1 MKRRKGS
8 FFKRRKQNH
17 KDKEKGKKSQEIE
30 IEKQIDA
37 EMMQPYTELNPVVWL
52 LSRILMN
59 NTIEPEGRFHFWL
72 NLFTNVFSGFSILF
86 TSWGWAFQ
94 SHTQAVAQ
102 VIKWSKRLHQI
113 FHNSK
118 KCYNPHCP
126 LTLLME
132 DLVMSKLAM
141 VLQTDSKSFPQPFR

>member
-102 VIKWSKRLHQI
+102 VIKWSKILRYFTILKNVTTHI
-113 FHNSK
+113 VH
-118 KCYNPHCP
+118 
-126 LTLLME
+126 
-132 DLVMSKLAM
+132 
-141 VLQTDSKSFPQPFR
+141 